1 MKIKAE
7 VLPETNGS
15 ITIAVDTLELVVNA
29 PTKEEAEAELLS
41 ELKIYAEDY
50 MDRLDIFAAAPNRA
64 AHLPIVK
71 AISEAGP
78 DELKKMIIYRCGT
91 SQCANGPKVSHE

>member
-29 PTKEEAEAELLS
+29 ATKEEAETELLS
-41 ELKIYAEDY
+41 ELKVYAEDY
-50 MDRLDIFAAAPNRA
+50 IKRLAQYGVAPNRA
-64 AHLPIVK
+64 AHFLVVK
-71 AISEAGP
+71 TISEAGP
-78 DELKKMIIYRCGT
+78 DELKKMIIYRCGG
-91 SQCANGPKVSHE
+91 CR